1 LKKDLIE
8 EFIILSCKGDQ
19 KGLNEIINEI
29 CIGTNSYDLSLI
41 LSGLAG
47 AIHEFNLLSIRG
59 NLKN

>member
-1 LKKDLIE
+1 MKNKIVE
-8 EFIILSCKGDQ
+8 RFIILSCKGDQ

-29 CIGTNSYDLSLI
+29 IFENNIYDQSLV

-59 NLKN
+59 RLKN

>member
-1 LKKDLIE
+1 MKNDLIE
-8 EFIILSCKGDQ
+8 KFIILSCKGDQ

-29 CIGTNSYDLSLI
+29 IFENNSYDLSLI

>member
-1 LKKDLIE
+1 MKKDIVDR
-8 EFIILSCKGDQ
+8 FIFLACQGNQ

-29 CIGTNSYDLSLI
+29 IFDLNAYDQSLL